1 MGMFEST
8 YPVWGSATPC
18 KILFI
23 GEAPGEV
30 EDRNKKPFTGA
41 SGTLLQKILNEE
53 GVSEYGFTNLVKCF
67 PKDKKVDAKAL
78 KICGDY
84 LREDL
89 KRCSPN
95 VVVALG
101 KAVYS
106 HLSGKSRSIQQ
117 VRGTVF
123 YSQEFGV
130 KVVPMI
136 HPSAIFKT
144 PGCEALIRQDLK
156 RVVKESQT
164 RELGKIV
171 GNYVVLSDFE
181 SFQKF
186 KQEIEQCQEFAFDIE
201 TDSTD
206 FINGHIL
213 GIGFSFRPNEGYY
226 IGLLDRGKKVWSG
239 DEEQA
244 IWQFLRDIFSS
255 DKSKVGQNCLQGEVK
270 VLMADGTK
278 KKISEIVN
286 KKITAPVLSY
296 NASTGKVEPK
306 RITGWFKESD
316 KTVKWKKLITEN
328 SIDGYFGKQAARYTH
343 NHKVF
348 IGGRGFTPIYDVR
361 VGDRILTAV
370 PELSE
375 IQQQVILGS
384 LLGDGSLRLQKT
396 QKAKNPL
403 FSVAHSDKQKDYL
416 EWKELILKNISMGV
430 TVQKNNRGF
439 NTRKDALLYKFFT
452 KSLPCLH
459 SLYDKFFKVGKKEV
473 SLELLY
479 GLTPIALA
487 VWFMDDG
494 SSHKNT
500 LYLHTCGLSENSVE
514 NVVSYFRDKYG
525 IFFKKRKRN
534 NLYAGKVGFD
544 LSVCQSKGGYKFMEL
559 VAPYIIPSMQY
570 KIPKYFEGTVGGC
583 LGEIGKQEFRES
595 SYTTITAIID
605 APFKKGEH
613 KSKFVKYCMEVD
625 GNHNFFTT
633 MGLVSNSK
641 FDTKFLNQ
649 AGIQVTN
656 VTFDTMLA
664 SHLIDEESPHGLKDL
679 ANLYL
684 DVCGYDEVIGDYDE
698 EFHKIPIE
706 DLGRYC
712 AIDCDCTLRLKHIF
726 EAELKKYDL
735 LYKLFINLVMPFQDV
750 IKDTEFIG
758 VKVDRKYLEGLITTY
773 RQRVLE
779 LNTRF
784 TALVGRKIN
793 IASPKQLAEL
803 FYKEYKFEPTKKT
816 EGGANS
822 IDEEVLEGLAHKSEV
837 AKVVLEYRKSV
848 KTLNTFLEPM
858 QSLLDTNDRLH
869 TNYLLHGTATGRTS
883 SASPNLQNIP
893 NTKEIRKMFIADGG
907 CKFLIVDYSQ
917 LELRILAKY
926 SKDSRLVG
934 AFVNGEDVHSTTAS
948 AIFGVPLAEVGK
960 EQRSVAKCFHPDT
973 EVLTQTGWKTLRGV
987 SLQDTVAQAVPQDGK
1002 VFLEWVKPT
1011 YFNLG
1016 ANPHKD
1022 LVELKCEG
1030 INLAV
1035 TPNHRM
1041 LYQNRGGNFL
1051 VTSPEAFN
1059 TVRYWWNAGIMSG
1072 GEELD
1077 ETILRLAI
1085 ATQADGSISRNAKTE
1100 DGWCHI
1106 RFGFTKKR
1114 KIERLRLLLKGR
1126 EYHTA
1131 IHKNGKNPIVTAFTI
1146 KGVLAKKILSH
1157 LDDDKTLSWK
1167 LLNASQKS
1175 REAILDEVQYWDSH
1189 KAKNWQMYLYFSSKK
1204 KNIDV
1209 LQAIAAI
1216 TNRKSKVGTDETRLT
1231 IRAGTRSRGGNI
1243 SIKRFKHDEVASIS
1257 VPSTFVLVR
1266 HGGIPLI
1273 CGQSVNFGL
1282 VYGQGAEGL
1291 SHELG
1296 ITKAEAQSHIDTF
1309 FLKFSSV
1316 RNWMDDYKK
1325 KAMELLY
1332 VENMF
1337 GRRRRIRP
1345 KAEISN
1351 KAKWGGDNKSMSL
1364 NDRQIIN
1371 SPIQGCLV
1379 GTTHIY
1385 EKKQGYICLHDVVGK
1400 TIELWDGDRFVRGTV
1415 VFAGKKQEVVIK
1427 FKNGQSIVCSPDH
1440 KFLTIDV
1447 HGIETWKTP
1456 KEFRSLT
1463 LVRISKAVEGDKIF
1477 WNGIPNGTAEVANVT
1492 ETESFVEM
1500 YDVVNTDSGK
1510 FMANGLIVHNSGGD
1524 LTSFASVVV
1533 AKRLKEA
1540 GLTGR
1545 MVLTVHDELV
1555 LEVKESEM
1563 EATEKIVREVMTRPF
1578 GERTNSV
1585 MGGIPL
1591 EIGVDIEPHWI

>member
-286 KKITAPVLSY
+286 KKITTPVLSY
-296 NASTGKVEPK
+296 NESTGKVEPK

-459 SLYDKFFKVGKKEV
+459 SLYDKFFKVGRKEV

-664 SHLIDEESPHGLKDL
+664 SHLLDEESPHGLKDL

-948 AIFGVPLAEVGK
+948 AIFGVPLAEVTK
-960 EQRSVAKCFHPDT
+960 EQRSIAK
-973 EVLTQTGWKTLRGV
+973 
-987 SLQDTVAQAVPQDGK
+987 
-1002 VFLEWVKPT
+1002 
-1011 YFNLG
+1011 
-1016 ANPHKD
+1016 
-1022 LVELKCEG
+1022 
-1030 INLAV
+1030 
-1035 TPNHRM
+1035 
-1041 LYQNRGGNFL
+1041 
-1051 VTSPEAFN
+1051 
-1059 TVRYWWNAGIMSG
+1059 
-1072 GEELD
+1072 
-1077 ETILRLAI
+1077 
-1085 ATQADGSISRNAKTE
+1085 
-1100 DGWCHI
+1100 
-1106 RFGFTKKR
+1106 
-1114 KIERLRLLLKGR
+1114 
-1126 EYHTA
+1126 
-1131 IHKNGKNPIVTAFTI
+1131 
-1146 KGVLAKKILSH
+1146 
-1157 LDDDKTLSWK
+1157 
-1167 LLNASQKS
+1167 
-1175 REAILDEVQYWDSH
+1175 
-1189 KAKNWQMYLYFSSKK
+1189 
-1204 KNIDV
+1204 
-1209 LQAIAAI
+1209 
-1216 TNRKSKVGTDETRLT
+1216 
-1231 IRAGTRSRGGNI
+1231 
-1243 SIKRFKHDEVASIS
+1243 
-1257 VPSTFVLVR
+1257 
-1266 HGGIPLI
+1266 
-1273 CGQSVNFGL
+1273 SVNFGL

-1563 EATEKIVREVMTRPF
+1563 EVTEKIVREVMTRPF